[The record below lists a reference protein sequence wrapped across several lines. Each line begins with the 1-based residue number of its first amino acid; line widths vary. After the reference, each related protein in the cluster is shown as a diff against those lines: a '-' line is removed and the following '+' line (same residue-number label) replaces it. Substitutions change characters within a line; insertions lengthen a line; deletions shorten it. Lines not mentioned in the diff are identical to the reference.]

1 MDSENDNDKVNM
13 PSFSSSEPTVN
24 YFDDFDYFKDFEKEL
39 PAIAYNDALTSKLDS
54 SKPTVSPQHIDE
66 FDETSLSESDDVTP
80 PVILAEISILTH
92 WTMMIKEGTGNEEE
106 MRLNLDLLQERREKI
121 AIRKAK
127 CKMKIEHYY
136 NKRVRPV
143 SFKIGD
149 YVYQKNKANR
159 VENLGKLGLKW
170 EGRYLVTEA
179 YHNGSYKLQTM
190 DDREAP
196 HTWHA
201 INLRR
206 CYL

>member
-1 MDSENDNDKVNM
+1 
-13 PSFSSSEPTVN
+13 
-24 YFDDFDYFKDFEKEL
+24 
-39 PAIAYNDALTSKLDS
+39 
-54 SKPTVSPQHIDE
+54 
-66 FDETSLSESDDVTP
+66 
-80 PVILAEISILTH
+80 
-92 WTMMIKEGTGNEEE
+92 MMIKEGTGNEEE

-170 EGRYLVTEA
+170 EGRYL
-179 YHNGSYKLQTM
+179 SM
-190 DDREAP
+190 DDEEVPLVDGVFEGAFGSIGDERLMIGDMVLESS
-196 HTWHA
+196 
-201 INLRR
+201 
-206 CYL
+206 